1 MTDIGLET
9 NELNQDQSGEGS
21 GSGSGSMDSAADA
34 VKAKS
39 AGKNRKRFKRHVT
52 DIVINIFASF
62 NNTVITITD
71 TKGNTLS
78 WATAGGC
85 GFRGSRKS
93 TPYAGQ
99 VATVKALQK
108 AKDLYGAETAEVK
121 VYGPGPGR
129 DASVRVIR
137 DYVMVTLICD
147 VTGIPH
153 NGCRPEKQRRV

>member
-1 MTDIGLET
+1 MTDIGLEST
-9 NELNQDQSGEGS
+9 ELNDEQTAEV
-21 GSGSGSMDSAADA
+21 ALKAKAA
-34 VKAKS
+34 VK
-39 AGKNRKRFKRHVT
+39 GRKKFKRHVT
-52 DIVINIFASF
+52 DIIINIFASF

-93 TPYAGQ
+93 TPFAGQ
-99 VATVKALQK
+99 VATAKALQK
-108 AKDLYGAETAEVK
+108 AKDLYGAETAEIK
-121 VYGPGPGR
+121 VFGPGPGR

-137 DYVMVTLICD
+137 DYVMVTLISD

-153 NGCRPEKQRRV
+153 NGCRPEKARRV

>member
-1 MTDIGLET
+1 MTDMGLET
-9 NELNQDQSGEGS
+9 NELNKDQTGEGS
-21 GSGSGSMDSAADA
+21 SSGSMDSAADA
-34 VKAKS
+34 VKAK
-39 AGKNRKRFKRHVT
+39 AAAKGRKRFKRHVT
-52 DIVINIFASF
+52 DIIVNIFASF

-93 TPYAGQ
+93 TPFAGQ
-99 VATVKALQK
+99 VATAKALQK

-121 VYGPGPGR
+121 VFGPGPGR

-137 DYVMVTLICD
+137 DYVMVTMISD

-153 NGCRPEKQRRV
+153 NGCRPEKARRV

>member
-9 NELNQDQSGEGS
+9 NQLNEDQSGEGS
-21 GSGSGSMDSAADA
+21 GSGSMDSIAEA

-39 AGKNRKRFKRHVT
+39 AAKSRKKFKRHVT
-52 DIVINIFASF
+52 DIIINIFASF
-62 NNTVITITD
+62 NNTVITVAD

-99 VATVKALQK
+99 VATAKALQK

-137 DYVMVTLICD
+137 DFVMVTLISD